1 MKSYSEEE
9 IIKGC
14 KRNSRKFQELLYFRY
29 FDKMYGMC
37 LRHTSDKEIA
47 MSVLNDGFLKIFKN
61 IEKYRYDGSF
71 EGWVR
76 KVIYNTLRDYYRKK
90 SNNQRFLEIF
100 ENQGNDR
107 NLNNLEYEDI
117 LKMIDSLPQKSRN
130 VFVMYAIEGYKH
142 NDISRILNIPVGT
155 SKWHLSQ
162 AKEKLRQIIQ
172 KNEIN
177 INIKKYK

>member
-1 MKSYSEEE
+1 MKTYSEEE

-47 MSVLNDGFLKIFKN
+47 MSVLNDGFLKVFKN

-71 EGWVR
+71 EGWMR

-107 NLNNLEYEDI
+107 NLNKLEYDDI
-117 LKMIDSLPQKSRN
+117 LKMIDSLPQKSKK

-162 AKEKLRQIIQ
+162 AKEKLRQILQ
-172 KNEIN
+172 ENEIN

>member
-14 KRNSRKFQELLYFRY
+14 KRNSRKFQELLYFKY

-47 MSVLNDGFLKIFKN
+47 MTVLNDGFLKIFKN

-100 ENQGNDR
+100 ENQGNDK
-107 NLNNLEYEDI
+107 NLNNLEYDDI
-117 LKMIDSLPQKSRN
+117 LRMIDTLPQKSKK

-142 NDISRILNIPVGT
+142 HEISKILNIPVGT

-162 AKEKLRQIIQ
+162 AKEKLKRIIQ
-172 KNEIN
+172 KDELNKN
-177 INIKKYK
+177 IENYK

>member
-117 LKMIDSLPQKSRN
+117 LKMIDSLPQKSRKI
-130 VFVMYAIEGYKH
+130 FVMYAIEGYKH

-162 AKEKLRQIIQ
+162 AKEKLRQILQ